1 MKRMVIA
8 VGLALGILSS
18 QAAHGDDPAKNV
30 VVKPVLST
38 SVTVSGQPITLP
50 TKDPTVI
57 VSLYEIAKGATLPEH
72 KHLYPRY
79 GYVLAGEICVTN
91 TVTGKSKAFK
101 SGDFIVE
108 AIDQWHR
115 AENIGNEP
123 VKLLVI
129 DQVEQANG
137 NVVIRK
143 DSDGAPQQPVS
154 ANCAE

>member
-8 VGLALGILSS
+8 AGLALGILSS
-18 QAAHGDDPAKNV
+18 PAAHGDDPAKNV
-30 VVKPVLST
+30 VVTPVLST
-38 SVTVSGQPITLP
+38 SVTVSGQPILLP

-72 KHLYPRY
+72 KHVYPRY
-79 GYVLAGEICVTN
+79 GYVLAGEICITN
-91 TVTGKSKAFK
+91 TVTGKSEAFR

-115 AENIGNEP
+115 AKNIGNEP

-129 DQVEQANG
+129 DQVDHADG

-143 DSDGAPQQPVS
+143 DSDGASQQPVS